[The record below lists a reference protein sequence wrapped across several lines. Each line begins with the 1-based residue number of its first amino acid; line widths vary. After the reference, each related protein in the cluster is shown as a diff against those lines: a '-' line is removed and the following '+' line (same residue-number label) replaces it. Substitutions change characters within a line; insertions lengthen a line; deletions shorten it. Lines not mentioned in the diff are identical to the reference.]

1 MSKNVKHKVY
11 QKEYQKKK
19 KKNREIKK
27 TQGNL
32 AKNIVLNPWK
42 Y

>member
-19 KKNREIKK
+19 KKKQREIKK

-32 AKNIVLNPWK
+32 AKNVVLTP
-42 Y
+42 